1 MMGVMRLFAGLITLC
16 LCLLGVAEAARAFE
30 ITGGLNGYQ
39 VIQRG
44 PDGTGSIVLA
54 GRTGSDGKLK
64 LRLSSAGNP
73 VEGFAD
79 RTVATLSPGD
89 WSAPLEDLPT
99 GGPYRVE
106 LFQEDSTGRQVGREI
121 FEQVMV
127 GDLWVLAG
135 QSNMVG
141 RAELADVESPH
152 RQVHV
157 LRPDDAWAKAEE
169 PLHEG
174 RERYGLTIGAG
185 LGLPFAK
192 EMVRRSGVPIGLI
205 PCAKGGTSLWQW
217 DPALK
222 TEGRDS
228 LYGNMLARVGLVGGR
243 VAGVL
248 WYQGEADARPDRAPE
263 YPDRFEAFV
272 ATVRADFS
280 QPELP
285 FYSAQLSRVIRAE
298 TETRTGLMWSAI
310 QEAQRQS
317 VKIPHTG
324 MVAGVDLT
332 LMDSI
337 HIDTESQKRL
347 GVRFAKRVCQDQFP
361 EAEGCS
367 SLKPG
372 PDFASA
378 EWEGLHRLRVR
389 FAGVNG
395 NLQAHGRLQGFGIG
409 SEDGKLLPVIYRASV
424 AADRGNDVII
434 EINRRHEYPDKLV
447 LWYGHGMDPPSNVT
461 DAEDMAVP
469 AFGPIPLPPRPSE

>member
-1 MMGVMRLFAGLITLC
+1 MMGAMRFRAGLITLC
-16 LCLLGVAEAARAFE
+16 LCLLGVAEAARAVE

-54 GRTGSDGKLK
+54 GRTGRDGKLK

-89 WSAPLEDLPT
+89 WSVPVEGLPV

-106 LFQEDSTGRQVGREI
+106 LFQQDSTGGQLGREI

-141 RAELADVESPH
+141 RAELVDVESPH

-169 PLHEG
+169 PLHES

-185 LGLPFAK
+185 LGLTFAK
-192 EMVRRSGVPIGLI
+192 EMVARTGVPIGLI
-205 PCAKGGTSLWQW
+205 PCAKGGTSLWEW

-228 LYGNMLARVGLVGGR
+228 LYGNMLARVGLAGGR

-248 WYQGEADARPDRAPE
+248 WYQGEADTRPDRVPE
-263 YPDRFEAFV
+263 YLDRFEAFV
-272 ATVRADFS
+272 ASVRADFS
-280 QPELP
+280 QPQLP
-285 FYSAQLSRVIRAE
+285 FYSAQLSRLASAE
-298 TETRTGLMWSAI
+298 TDTRTGLTWSAI

-317 VKIPHTG
+317 VKKIANSG

-337 HIDTESQKRL
+337 HLDTESLKRL
-347 GVRFAKRVCQDQFP
+347 GVRFAERVCQCI
-361 EAEGCS
+361 A
-367 SLKPG
+367 
-372 PDFASA
+372 
-378 EWEGLHRLRVR
+378 LR
-389 FAGVNG
+389 
-395 NLQAHGRLQGFGIG
+395 
-409 SEDGKLLPVIYRASV
+409 
-424 AADRGNDVII
+424 
-434 EINRRHEYPDKLV
+434 YP
-447 LWYGHGMDPPSNVT
+447 
-461 DAEDMAVP
+461 
-469 AFGPIPLPPRPSE
+469 